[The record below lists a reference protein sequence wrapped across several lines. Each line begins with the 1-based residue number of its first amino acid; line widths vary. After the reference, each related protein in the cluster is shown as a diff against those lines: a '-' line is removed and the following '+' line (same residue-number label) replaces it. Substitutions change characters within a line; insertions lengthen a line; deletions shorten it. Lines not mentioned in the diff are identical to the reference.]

1 MTRTMIPTALSSMLF
16 MTPDDEHI
24 TKPRIPP
31 VYKRSLRFKFI
42 IWITITLVIT
52 LGGAAL
58 YVYKT
63 QHDLLENSLR
73 SKANAIGEFIA
84 LISPGAIYSYD
95 VSGLDRLV
103 HKISNDVD
111 VVFAQIRALEGHP
124 ITTFIPDGVQPEQI
138 EKWIKTQYR
147 PTEAAY
153 EQPAVPII
161 LEYAIKDNDQVL
173 GWVLIG
179 LDTSRI
185 NRVTRDAVIDL
196 ILIYSLIVIFLGSV
210 IFIIFRMQVLH
221 PVDILTQGASRIA
234 EGNLEKDVPI
244 ISKDELGRLAKSFNE
259 MMDEI
264 KIDRETLLSIN
275 TQLAKEI
282 EQRQK
287 ASEDLK
293 KLSMAVE
300 QSPASVV
307 ITNLEGIIEYVN
319 PKFSEVSGYPAQDV
333 IGKHTRMLE
342 GEVND
347 SGMLDKMWSTIKRGE
362 IWKGESCNKRKNG
375 SVYWESVVIA
385 PIRDSNGD
393 MTHYLSVKE
402 DITDR
407 KAFEEKLLEQAT
419 HDQLTELP
427 NRFLAFDRLQQLL
440 QHAKRNNQHV
450 AVIYIDLDHFKNIND
465 SMGHPVGDLLLI
477 KVAKRIKDQLRSEDT
492 LARLGG
498 DEFLAL
504 IPDVINLSTDL
515 DRVVSK
521 LIAATEYPFHLN
533 NREVSITSSLGIAIY
548 PDDGDD
554 VSTLMSNAD
563 IALYEAKHAGR
574 NTFRFFTHDLNK
586 KVSERIELETQ
597 LSHALE
603 AGELYPVYQPIVDI
617 EDNSLVG
624 AEVLLR
630 WENPILGSVPPSD
643 FIPVAEQSG
652 MIKQITNWLFQ
663 IVLDHAE
670 SWDQRP
676 ERFWLSVNVP
686 PNYFCDASFIK
697 FISRIAQQANDID
710 LKLCVEITENLMLQS
725 DEEVFEIFHHL
736 KELGVESAMDDFG
749 TGYSSLAYI
758 KRFPLNH
765 LKIDRSFING
775 LPADADNRV
784 LTETIVL
791 MGKKFGMSI
800 IAEGV
805 ETLDQARFLNSLNVD
820 FAQGYYFSRPM
831 LHQDFAD
838 YIANAQQEKVT
849 G

>member
-1 MTRTMIPTALSSMLF
+1 MTKTMILTVLSSMPS
-16 MTPDDEHI
+16 MPPDDEHI

-95 VSGLDRLV
+95 ISGLDRLV
-103 HKISNDVD
+103 QKISNDVD

-124 ITTFIPDGVQPEQI
+124 VTTFIPDGVQPEQI
-138 EKWIKTQYR
+138 EKWIRNQSK

-179 LDTSRI
+179 LDTTRI

-342 GEVND
+342 GDVND
-347 SGMLDKMWSTIKRGE
+347 SGMLDKMWSTIKRGD

-385 PIRDSNGD
+385 PIRDSNGH

-407 KAFEEKLLEQAT
+407 KAFEEKLLDQAT
-419 HDQLTELP
+419 HDQLTHLP

-440 QHAKRNNQHV
+440 QHAKRNSQHV
-450 AVIYIDLDHFKNIND
+450 AVIYIDLDNFKNIND
-465 SMGHPVGDLLLI
+465 SMASCG
-477 KVAKRIKDQLRSEDT
+477 
-492 LARLGG
+492 
-498 DEFLAL
+498 
-504 IPDVINLSTDL
+504 
-515 DRVVSK
+515 
-521 LIAATEYPFHLN
+521 
-533 NREVSITSSLGIAIY
+533 
-548 PDDGDD
+548 
-554 VSTLMSNAD
+554 
-563 IALYEAKHAGR
+563 
-574 NTFRFFTHDLNK
+574 
-586 KVSERIELETQ
+586 
-597 LSHALE
+597 
-603 AGELYPVYQPIVDI
+603 
-617 EDNSLVG
+617 
-624 AEVLLR
+624 
-630 WENPILGSVPPSD
+630 GSVID
-643 FIPVAEQSG
+643 KG
-652 MIKQITNWLFQ
+652 G
-663 IVLDHAE
+663 
-670 SWDQRP
+670 
-676 ERFWLSVNVP
+676 
-686 PNYFCDASFIK
+686 
-697 FISRIAQQANDID
+697 QAN
-710 LKLCVEITENLMLQS
+710 KRAVEIGRHPGT
-725 DEEVFEIFHHL
+725 
-736 KELGVESAMDDFG
+736 LG
-749 TGYSSLAYI
+749 
-758 KRFPLNH
+758 R
-765 LKIDRSFING
+765 R
-775 LPADADNRV
+775 
-784 LTETIVL
+784 
-791 MGKKFGMSI
+791 
-800 IAEGV
+800 
-805 ETLDQARFLNSLNVD
+805 
-820 FAQGYYFSRPM
+820 
-831 LHQDFAD
+831 
-838 YIANAQQEKVT
+838 
-849 G
+849 

>member
-1 MTRTMIPTALSSMLF
+1 MILTVLSSMPS
-16 MTPDDEHI
+16 MPPDDEHI
-24 TKPRIPP
+24 AKPRIPP
-31 VYKRSLRFKFI
+31 VYKRSLRFRFI

-103 HKISNDVD
+103 QKISNDID

-124 ITTFIPDGVQPEQI
+124 ITTFIPDDVQPEQI
-138 EKWIKTQYR
+138 EKWIRNQYR
-147 PTEAAY
+147 PAEGVS

-179 LDTSRI
+179 LDTTRI
-185 NRVTRDAVIDL
+185 NRVTRNAVIDL
-196 ILIYSLIVIFLGSV
+196 ILIYSLIVIFLGSI

-244 ISKDELGRLAKSFNE
+244 ISKDELGRLANSFNE

-307 ITNLEGIIEYVN
+307 ITNLVGIIEYVN

-342 GEVND
+342 GDVND
-347 SGMLDKMWSTIKRGE
+347 SGLLDKMWSTIKRGE

-385 PIRDSNGD
+385 PIRDSNGH

-419 HDQLTELP
+419 HDQLTQLP

-440 QHAKRNNQHV
+440 QHAKRNSQHV
-450 AVIYIDLDHFKNIND
+450 AVIYIDLDNFKNIND

-477 KVAKRIKDQLRSEDT
+477 KVAKRIKEQLRSEDT

-515 DRVVSK
+515 ERVVSK
-521 LIAATEYPFHLN
+521 LIAATEYPFYLN
-533 NREVSITSSLGIAIY
+533 NREVSTTSSLGIAIY

-574 NTFRFFTHDLNK
+574 NTFRFFTPDLNK
-586 KVSERIELETQ
+586 KVPD
-597 LSHALE
+597 
-603 AGELYPVYQPIVDI
+603 YP
-617 EDNSLVG
+617 
-624 AEVLLR
+624 
-630 WENPILGSVPPSD
+630 
-643 FIPVAEQSG
+643 
-652 MIKQITNWLFQ
+652 
-663 IVLDHAE
+663 
-670 SWDQRP
+670 
-676 ERFWLSVNVP
+676 
-686 PNYFCDASFIK
+686 
-697 FISRIAQQANDID
+697 
-710 LKLCVEITENLMLQS
+710 
-725 DEEVFEIFHHL
+725 
-736 KELGVESAMDDFG
+736 
-749 TGYSSLAYI
+749 
-758 KRFPLNH
+758 
-765 LKIDRSFING
+765 
-775 LPADADNRV
+775 
-784 LTETIVL
+784 
-791 MGKKFGMSI
+791 
-800 IAEGV
+800 
-805 ETLDQARFLNSLNVD
+805 
-820 FAQGYYFSRPM
+820 
-831 LHQDFAD
+831 
-838 YIANAQQEKVT
+838 
-849 G
+849 